1 MTRRT
6 GPLVAALCLATV
18 VGGSGCGEKRD
29 TQTLPATPTGVTV
42 ALDGGAP
49 PDASLAPLYAAI
61 AGGDFTRAGLT
72 VTPAAQPAGT
82 ALASLTAGRA
92 DIAVVSEP
100 ALLTARDHGA
110 SLVAVAVLVRSPLD
124 ALISIAPHPIT
135 KLTMLDGATVAAPQT
150 PLATAELDTVLRGA
164 GVAPTAVK
172 RVDAG
177 TDPTRPLLARTAVAS
192 LGSWNAD
199 AVRLV
204 HHQPDVIKVDDVGVP
219 TYSGYVLAVRLD
231 EARNRGPLLRTFL
244 QALTDG
250 FKTTLAMPAPAA
262 DQLAAANPGLRR
274 SVARAELKATLPVMG
289 PTGPTVPYGYADARE
304 WQTFGKWM
312 LAQGLLTQP
321 GDTARAVTDE
331 FLPGQGE

>member
-1 MTRRT
+1 MTGRA

-18 VGGSGCGEKRD
+18 VGGWGCGEKRE
-29 TQTLPATPTGVTV
+29 TLTLPATPTRVTV

-49 PDASLAPLYAAI
+49 ADAALAPLYAAI
-61 AGGDFTRAGLT
+61 AGGDFTRAGLA
-72 VTPAAQPAGT
+72 VTPAPQPAGT

-100 ALLTARDHGA
+100 DLLTARDHGA
-110 SLVAVAVLVRSPLD
+110 SVVAVAVLVRSPLT

-135 KLTMLDGATVAAPQT
+135 KLTQLDGTAVAAPRT
-150 PLATAELDTVLRGA
+150 PLAAAELDTVLRGA
-164 GVAPTAVK
+164 GVAPAGVK

-177 TDPTRPLLARTAVAS
+177 TDPAHPLLARTAVAS

-199 AVRLV
+199 AVALV
-204 HHQPDVIKVDDVGVP
+204 HHQPSVIKVDAAGVP
-219 TYSGYVLAVRLD
+219 TYSRYVLAVRLD
-231 EARNRGPLLRTFL
+231 EARDRGPLLRTFL
-244 QALTDG
+244 QALTAG
-250 FKTTLAMPAPAA
+250 FKATVAMPAPAA
-262 DQLAAANPGLRR
+262 DQLVAANPGLRR

-289 PTGPTVPYGYADARE
+289 PTGTTVPYGYGDPRE

-321 GDTARAVTDE
+321 GDTARALTDE